1 MGLPMALGA
10 SIACPDR
17 QVLALQADGSAMY
30 TLQAL
35 WTMARESLDV
45 TTVIVQQRQ
54 LRGAEH
60 GAQPG
65 RRVGGRTESTEM
77 LDLHGPDLDF
87 VQLAGGM
94 GVDAERVDTAEGL
107 TAALERCLAEPGPH
121 VIDAVLPPLG
131 L

>member
-1 MGLPMALGA
+1 
-10 SIACPDR
+10 
-17 QVLALQADGSAMY
+17 
-30 TLQAL
+30 
-35 WTMARESLDV
+35 
-45 TTVIVQQRQ
+45 
-54 LRGAEH
+54 
-60 GAQPG
+60 
-65 RRVGGRTESTEM
+65 M

-121 VIDAVLPPLG
+121 LIDAVLPPLG

>member
-1 MGLPMALGA
+1 MSSQLGSERSRVGA
-10 SIACPDR
+10 SEVGPK
-17 QVLALQADGSAMY
+17 
-30 TLQAL
+30 
-35 WTMARESLDV
+35 AR
-45 TTVIVQQRQ
+45 
-54 LRGAEH
+54 
-60 GAQPG
+60 
-65 RRVGGRTESTEM
+65 EM